1 LKKIDLGQAIT
12 ILANVG
18 VIAGI
23 VFLGVEL
30 RQNNELLTA
39 QASYARFSVERER
52 RTRLME
58 NRGGLGDI
66 IRKKQSGEPLNPAE
80 TYQHVLMMADIF
92 DMFRWQFGELKA
104 GRLPDDSIDLWAWRQ
119 IWRTNPELGNIIDGQ
134 RQALDPE
141 FVQYLE
147 ENVINWR

>member
-1 LKKIDLGQAIT
+1 MKKLDLGQT
-12 ILANVG
+12 LGILANVG

-30 RQNNELLTA
+30 RQNNELLMA
-39 QASYARFSVERER
+39 EASYARFSVERER
-52 RTRLME
+52 RTRVME

-66 IRKKQSGEPLNPAE
+66 IQKKLSGAPLDPAE
-80 TYQHVLMMADIF
+80 NYQHVLMMADTF

-104 GRLPDDSIDLWAWRQ
+104 GRLPDDSIDLWALSQ
-119 IWRTNPELGNIIDGQ
+119 IWITNPELGNIMDGQ
-134 RQALDPE
+134 RQNLDPE
-141 FVQYLE
+141 FVQYTE